1 MTDQFPK
8 PEPEITPENKP
19 FWDAAKNHE
28 LLLKKCVDC
37 GHYRNPLLITANICP
52 KCGSRQ
58 PADWVTASGKGK
70 VLTWVVMHRIFHPAF
85 QSEAPYP
92 LVIAELEE
100 GPRMLGNMRGIP
112 NDEIKPYMPIK
123 VIYEVLND
131 NVTLPQFT
139 PAGK

>member
-8 PEPEITPENKP
+8 PEPFITEQTKP
-19 FWDAAKNHE
+19 FWEAAKRQE

-37 GHYRNPLLITANICP
+37 GSYRNPLVIEANICP
-52 KCGSRQ
+52 NCGSRK
-58 PADWVTASGKGK
+58 PADWVKASGRGK
-70 VLTWVVMHRIFHPAF
+70 VFTWVVMHRIFHPGF
-85 QSEAPYP
+85 QPEAPYP
-92 LVIAELEE
+92 LVIAVLEE

-112 NDEIKPYMPIK
+112 NEQIKADMPIK

-139 PAGK
+139 PA